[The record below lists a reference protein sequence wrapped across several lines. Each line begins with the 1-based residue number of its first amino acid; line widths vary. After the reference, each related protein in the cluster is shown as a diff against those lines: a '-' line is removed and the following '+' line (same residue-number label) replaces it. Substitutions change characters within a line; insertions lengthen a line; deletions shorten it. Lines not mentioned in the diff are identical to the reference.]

1 MTTSLAGTLKNRGK
15 QMAKRL
21 LGYDSRN
28 WLRIRQIEAFTVFL
42 EAGNRKASDVIEISP
57 GWNRYWRAMCPNYRS
72 VDFPAF
78 DFCKNR
84 TEEQYSIVIADQVL
98 EHVQRPHAAVQN
110 IHAMTRPGGWA
121 MVATPFLFRVH
132 ARPHDYN
139 RWTPAGLKQL
149 MVEGGFPEANVKVHG
164 WGNKACARA
173 HIGGP
178 VRLRSLARP
187 QQRRGIPADGMG
199 VRKKDALSRNSNAV
213 GRRTAALRQSGVDE
227 PAS

>member
-78 DFCKNR
+78 DICKDR

-178 VRLRSLARP
+178 VRAYGLWRDLNNDEEYPLMVWAF
-187 QQRRGIPADGMG
+187 A
-199 VRKKDALSRNSNAV
+199 KK
-213 GRRTAALRQSGVDE
+213 E
-227 PAS
+227 PAASQ